1 VQELRTDEL
10 TGTSVIVAPGRATR
24 PTVFSTPASA
34 GVPGAIPDSCPFCP
48 GHETMTPPEVLR
60 AGPGE
65 PDTPGWQVRVIPNLY
80 PIVGQ
85 EPGIPG
91 AHDVIVMSPD
101 HHKQLDALTLEEATA
116 VLTALRDRAVH
127 HLDAGFVHAQP
138 LVNQGRAAGASIE
151 HPHAQ
156 LVAIAFVPPAVD
168 ATLDRFAA
176 AGRDLVADAID
187 RARTGTCVVRADAAV
202 SWCPPASTSP
212 FFVRIACPEGP
223 GRFDRST
230 DADVRAL
237 TTALR
242 DALARLHSVLGD
254 ISYNVV
260 VNSAPR
266 DDPRPFHAWIDIIP
280 RIGVLGGF
288 ELGTGLLVNPVA
300 PEAAA
305 QMLRDA

>member
-1 VQELRTDEL
+1 M
-10 TGTSVIVAPGRATR
+10 IVAPGRATR
-24 PTVFSTPASA
+24 PTVFGTPASTPT
-34 GVPGAIPDSCPFCP
+34 PGAIPDSCPFCP
-48 GHETMTPPEVLR
+48 GHEAMTPPEVLR

-101 HHKQLDALTLEEATA
+101 HHKQLDALTHDEATA
-116 VLTALRDRAVH
+116 VLTALRDRAAH

-168 ATLDRFAA
+168 AALDRFAA

-187 RARTGTCVVRADAAV
+187 RAQTGECVVRSDAAV

-212 FFVRIACPEGP
+212 FFVRIARPQGP
-223 GRFDRST
+223 GRFDQST
-230 DADVRAL
+230 DDDVRAL
-237 TTALR
+237 TDGLR
-242 DALARLHSVLGD
+242 DAVVRLHGVLGE

-266 DDPRPFHAWIDIIP
+266 DDPRPFHAWIDIVP